1 MVGRQT
7 DKRMGSR
14 MMQRSEAAKVLTLCA
29 VYDRRTIGE
38 TDATE
43 WHNVLE
49 SVRFEDA
56 TVAVRQY
63 YATTRQWVMPS
74 DVLAGVK
81 RLRAERLARE
91 TDQLPTGDPD
101 DVVGYLRDLRQIR
114 RQVADG
120 TIGTEIAVL
129 R

>member
-1 MVGRQT
+1 ME
-7 DKRMGSR
+7 
-14 MMQRSEAAKVLTLCA
+14 RSEAAKVLTLCA

-43 WHNVLE
+43 WHKVLN

-56 TVAVRQY
+56 TMAVRQY
-63 YATTRQWVMPS
+63 YAATRQWVMPS

-81 RLRAERLARE
+81 RLRAERLARI
-91 TDQLPTGDPD
+91 TDQVPLSDPD
-101 DVVGYLRDLRQIR
+101 DVVGYLHDLRQAR
-114 RQVADG
+114 RRMADG
-120 TIGTEIAVL
+120 AVGTEIAIL

>member
-1 MVGRQT
+1 
-7 DKRMGSR
+7 
-14 MMQRSEAAKVLTLCA
+14 MQRSEAAKVLTLCA

-43 WHNVLE
+43 WQKVLN

-63 YATTRQWVMPS
+63 YAGTRQWVMPS

-91 TDQLPTGDPD
+91 TDRVPAGNPD
-101 DVVGYLRDLRQIR
+101 DVAGYLRDLRQTR
-114 RQVADG
+114 RQMADG
-120 TIGTEIAVL
+120 TVGTEIAVYSG
-129 R
+129 

>member
-1 MVGRQT
+1 
-7 DKRMGSR
+7 MG
-14 MMQRSEAAKVLTLCA
+14 RSEAAKILTLCA

-38 TDATE
+38 TDVAA
-43 WHNVLE
+43 WGDVLNL
-49 SVRFEDA
+49 VRFEDA
-56 TVAVRQY
+56 AIAVRQH
-63 YATTRQWVMPS
+63 YAVSREWVMPS